1 MEQAEEIKN
10 SIQALGEMTSQS
22 SITPFGLALIL
33 QAIMSFVES
42 LELKPKSEVDVLAQI
57 TQALNAANSAL
68 SAANTA
74 NSNAQKCVVVTFS
87 MEQTAAGGV
96 KLKLKQ
102 AGYSEKTVT
111 LPEANETAP
120 GLLTPQVLTLIA
132 DTAEAVLNNR
142 VTSITATATKK
153 GLTIG
158 LVSKGGTLEKA
169 LPSATQTTA
178 GIMLADDKLKLDSLP
193 GASAIARINDG
204 GCLLFTQCPPIVL
217 LKVDESPLDDD
228 PAVGD
233 AWLDSGH
240 IWYVKDSATTVD
252 LGAPS
257 QHLIFVHKPTGLQYR
272 WTGSSMELIGSDPR
286 GGLDVVD
293 VTCASVS
300 RKTYNVPAGVLCRLK
315 PTTDTANIVLQ
326 SGTSGKSPI
335 HRILVERSD
344 ISTLGTDTN
353 QGLQWP
359 ASLIWPSGTIPGVAH
374 VMDAEAIMVTIVNR
388 RYASFTEFG

>member
-42 LELKPKSEVDVLAQI
+42 LELKPKSEVDVVAQV

-74 NSNAQKCVVVTFS
+74 NSNAQKCVVATFS

-142 VTSITATATKK
+142 VTSITATATRK

-158 LVSKGGTLEKA
+158 LVSEGATLEKT
-169 LPSATQTTA
+169 LPFATQTAA
-178 GIMLADDKLKLDSLP
+178 GIMSADDKLKLDSLP
-193 GASAIARINDG
+193 GAGTIARINDG

-272 WTGSSMELIGSDPR
+272 WTGSGMELIGSDPR

-300 RKTYNVPAGVLCRLK
+300 RKTYNVPAGVLCVLK

-335 HRILVERSD
+335 HRILIERSD
-344 ISTLGTDTN
+344 ISTLGTGTN

-359 ASLIWPSGTIPGVAH
+359 TSLIWPSGTIPGVAH